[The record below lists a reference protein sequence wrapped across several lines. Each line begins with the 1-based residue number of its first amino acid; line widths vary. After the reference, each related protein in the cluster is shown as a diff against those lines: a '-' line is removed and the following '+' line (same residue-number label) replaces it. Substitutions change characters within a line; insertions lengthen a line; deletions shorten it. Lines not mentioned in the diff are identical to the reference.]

1 MSKPNHR
8 AAASSILAAD
18 QIAREADDIFQR
30 AGNYFSRI
38 ETRLQAKEYILACA
52 SEMPK
57 LNGWTISEFI
67 GDRTPDKTQRLL
79 ANAKW
84 DDDGF
89 LQEIRRYVAGKL
101 DAIKRRRTMRIFALD
116 ESGQEKGGD
125 GTAGVKRQYMGCA
138 GRVAN
143 GINVVYIAYARQ
155 KVGHALIGAR
165 QWIPEE
171 QIGDPAKSARMGL
184 PAELSFETK
193 GQIATGLVRH
203 AHSDGIA
210 ADFIAGDEVYGASPD
225 LRRYCE
231 DSRQGYVLRV
241 AKTFVITLAKGT
253 EMTCKEAVKKLLKRK
268 RDWPIRSAGAGSKGD
283 RLYGWA
289 WIATESPRHFL
300 LIRRHITT
308 GECAYHYCYI
318 PEDQPAT
325 LHRLVTA
332 AGLRWPVEECFE
344 FGKDYFGLDQSQVRL
359 YRSIKRHTILV
370 MTTLAIFAVIAAQ
383 QRRPTDT
390 QAPPPTSPNDLP
402 PSDPGLIPL
411 TIREIQRLYNA
422 ATRRPAPAW
431 LTAHWSWWRRR
442 HQVSMKRPAP
452 VLSVKDSAWLR
463 TWIIRGWEVSGPSRG
478 GRSHRQKGADR
489 HVQFRIESR
498 AGPSGDGHLQGCD
511 RGRGTAAG

>member
-1 MSKPNHR
+1 VSKHHHQT
-8 AAASSILAAD
+8 AAPSILATD
-18 QIAREADDIFQR
+18 HVAREVDDLFQR
-30 AGNYFSRI
+30 TGKYFSRI
-38 ETRLQAKEYILACA
+38 EARLQAREYILACA
-52 SEMPK
+52 SELPK

-79 ANAKW
+79 AKTKW
-84 DDDGF
+84 DDNKF
-89 LQEIRRYVAGKL
+89 LQEIRRYVVEKL
-101 DAIKRRRTMRIFALD
+101 EAIKRPRTMRIFTLD
-116 ESGQEKGGD
+116 ESGQEKSGD
-125 GTAGVKRQYMGCA
+125 DTAGVKRQYMGCA

-143 GINVVYIAYARQ
+143 GINTVYMTYARQ

-165 QWIPEE
+165 QWIPKE
-171 QIGDPAKSARMGL
+171 QIEDPTMGL
-184 PAELSFETK
+184 PDDLSFATK
-193 GQIATGLVRH
+193 GQIAAGLVRD

-210 ADFIAGDEVYGASPD
+210 ADFVAGDEVYGASPD

-231 DSRQGYVLRV
+231 STRQGYVLRV
-241 AKTFVITLAKGT
+241 AKTFRITLGADT
-253 EMTCKEAVKKLLKRK
+253 ELTCKEAVKKLLKRK
-268 RDWPIRSAGAGSKGD
+268 RDWSIYSAGAGSKGD
-283 RLYGWA
+283 RLYAWA

-344 FGKDYFGLDQSQVRL
+344 FGKDYFGLDQSQVRT

-370 MTTLAIFAVIAAQ
+370 MTALAIFAVIAAQ

-390 QAPPPTSPNDLP
+390 QASPPTSPNDVP
-402 PSDPGLIPL
+402 PPDPGLIPL

-431 LTAHWSWWRRR
+431 LTAHWSRWRRR
-442 HQVSMKRPAP
+442 HQARARWFHQRARLARNLELAQVS
-452 VLSVKDSAWLR
+452 L
-463 TWIIRGWEVSGPSRG
+463 
-478 GRSHRQKGADR
+478 
-489 HVQFRIESR
+489 
-498 AGPSGDGHLQGCD
+498 
-511 RGRGTAAG
+511 